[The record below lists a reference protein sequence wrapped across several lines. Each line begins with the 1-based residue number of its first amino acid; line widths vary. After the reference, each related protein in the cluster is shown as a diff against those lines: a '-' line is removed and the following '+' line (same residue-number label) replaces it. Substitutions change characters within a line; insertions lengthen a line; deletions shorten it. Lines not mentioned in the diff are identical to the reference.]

1 MASSSSHSLSTGTQ
15 PAANKKR
22 PVQLPLPSSNFSA
35 TRSQPLPS
43 SLPSPTRASTSR
55 PYGRPVA
62 STVGSN
68 PTLPIGVDKERDA
81 QGHQPS
87 SPPAN
92 VTAFPQSSNPNSTT
106 HAGGIQPTANFFRPL
121 RAFQVKRPST
131 SGSNDSSN
139 GLAIMAPDPGL
150 FQLAPLTHQRSHS
163 SENLSGST
171 HANTGTDVH
180 GTPEIRNLDEE
191 ELRRQFSA
199 PKRMKHSREPLLPIG
214 GRPLAT
220 INTATSANS
229 PTYSR
234 GISERSPA
242 SANPEKL
249 SPIAPAA
256 GPVRRVRDSFDRVF
270 GRGVSFDSVRRSI
283 TSAATPSEGR
293 RTFDGKATDDDPI
306 FSLSPSNHHHKHSS
320 SATPF
325 HDLNISAS
333 QLPISP
339 SPDQSFI
346 STPPQHQP
354 PLYAVPVKSPSG
366 RLTRR
371 YETHPS
377 RNKFFARGRFLTG
390 GDSPLAFICSLGLTL
405 GITGVWFG
413 TTCVWWWKN
422 ESPAV
427 AAVGAY
433 LCLITISS
441 MLTTASEI
449 SFTLI
454 VIG

>member
-1 MASSSSHSLSTGTQ
+1 MTSSSSHSLSTNT
-15 PAANKKR
+15 ANQKR

-35 TRSQPLPS
+35 TRSQPPPS

-62 STVGSN
+62 NTVGSN

-81 QGHQPS
+81 SGYQAS
-87 SPPAN
+87 SMPTN
-92 VTAFPQSSNPNSTT
+92 VTALPQSSNPNSTT

-180 GTPEIRNLDEE
+180 VAPEIRNLDEE

-234 GISERSPA
+234 VLSERSPA
-242 SANPEKL
+242 SADPEKL
-249 SPIAPAA
+249 SPITSPA
-256 GPVRRVRDSFDRVF
+256 GPVRRVRESFDRVF
-270 GRGVSFDSVRRSI
+270 GRGVSLDSVRRSI
-283 TSAATPSEGR
+283 ASGVTPSEGH
-293 RTFDGKATDDDPI
+293 RTLDGKATDDDPI
-306 FSLSPSNHHHKHSS
+306 FPLSPSNHHKHSS

-325 HDLNISAS
+325 HDLNIPTS
-333 QLPISP
+333 QLPISR
-339 SPDQSFI
+339 SPDHSFI
-346 STPPQHQP
+346 SVPPQHQP

-366 RLTRR
+366 QLTRN

-377 RNKFFARGRFLTG
+377 RNKFFGRGRFLTG
-390 GDSPLAFICSLGLTL
+390 GDSPLAFICSLGLVF

-413 TTCVWWWKN
+413 TTCVWWWRN

-433 LCLITISS
+433 LCLITIST
-441 MLTTASEI
+441 MVTTVRDI
-449 SFTLI
+449 
-454 VIG
+454 

>member
-1 MASSSSHSLSTGTQ
+1 MAASSSHSLSTNNQLT
-15 PAANKKR
+15 ANQKR

-62 STVGSN
+62 NTVGSN

-81 QGHQPS
+81 SGHQTS
-87 SPPAN
+87 STPAN
-92 VTAFPQSSNPNSTT
+92 ITALPQASNPNSTT

-131 SGSNDSSN
+131 SDSNDSSN

-171 HANTGTDVH
+171 HGNTGTDVH
-180 GTPEIRNLDEE
+180 VTPEIRNLDAE

-214 GRPLAT
+214 GRPLIT
-220 INTATSANS
+220 INTAASANS
-229 PTYSR
+229 PTCSR
-234 GISERSPA
+234 GLSERSPA
-242 SANPEKL
+242 SAIPEKL
-249 SPIAPAA
+249 SPTTPPA

-270 GRGVSFDSVRRSI
+270 GRGVSLDSVRRSI
-283 TSAATPSEGR
+283 ASAATPPEGH
-293 RTFDGKATDDDPI
+293 RTFDGKAADDDPI
-306 FSLSPSNHHHKHSS
+306 FSLSHHHKLSS

-325 HDLNISAS
+325 HGLNTSVS
-333 QLPISP
+333 QLPIEH
-339 SPDQSFI
+339 SFI
-346 STPPQHQP
+346 STPPEHRP

-366 RLTRR
+366 RLARN

-377 RNKFFARGRFLTG
+377 RNKFFGRGRFLTG
-390 GDSPLAFICSLGLTL
+390 GDSPLAFICSLGLVL

-413 TTCVWWWKN
+413 TTCVWWWMN

-427 AAVGAY
+427 AGVGAY
-433 LCLITISS
+433 LCLITIST
-441 MLTTASEI
+441 MLTTVRDI
-449 SFTLI
+449 
-454 VIG
+454 